1 MNLSE
6 LLNEITTYQ
15 KDSETLQQII
25 NVTGSKKENILED
38 IKALQKNEI
47 PTNINQIQ
55 RDIDRISEYIEDAER
70 EYSDVYSDCE
80 SAISNLENVAY
91 DLDNISDAR
100 KMLDDLRTTI
110 EQAVNK
116 QETEDDGIADG
127 LEMDSE
133 TNEQKSSNYTQQ

>member
-38 IKALQKNEI
+38 IKTLQKNEI

-91 DLDNISDAR
+91 DLDNISDAK

-110 EQAVNK
+110 EQAGN
-116 QETEDDGIADG
+116 EEDTEDDGVADG